1 MKVET
6 VLMIDGS
13 QVEKVFE
20 KGDILVYQH
29 NLDNHMTGVILF
41 FVNNKTQEVMFK
53 QEILADCG
61 QNTRYIDRID
71 FTGVNEWKLRLK
83 NTLVSYQAI

>member
-29 NLDNHMTGVILF
+29 NLDNHITGAILF

-53 QEILADCG
+53 Q
-61 QNTRYIDRID
+61 R
-71 FTGVNEWKLRLK
+71 F
-83 NTLVSYQAI
+83 

>member
-13 QVEKVFE
+13 QVVLVFQ
-20 KGDILVYQH
+20 KGDILIYQH

-41 FVNNKTQEVMFK
+41 FVNNKTQDVMFK

-61 QNTRYIDRID
+61 QNTGYIEIID
-71 FTGVNEWKLRLK
+71 FTGVNE
-83 NTLVSYQAI
+83 